1 MDIKQILL
9 EKSEE
14 KYRKFSQSL
23 IPNIN
28 NVLGVR
34 LPILRKIAKEI
45 YTKTDWQ
52 EFLMQNDFDY
62 MEEVMLQGMVIGL
75 VKDEPENIL
84 KLVKNFVPK
93 ITNWS
98 VCDSFCTGLKFAMK
112 NQELVW
118 EFIRPYFKS
127 EKEYDVRFAFVMLL
141 EYFAEKNY
149 IDKCLK
155 RIDEFNDTRYYAQ
168 MACAWALS
176 ICYINFPT
184 KTSAYLKKSNLDNST
199 FNKGIQK
206 ICESLRV
213 NKETKNKLKA
223 LKRCFNM

>member
-14 KYRKFSQSL
+14 KYREFSQSL

-45 YTKTDWQ
+45 YTQTDWQ
-52 EFLMQNDFDY
+52 KFLKQNDFEY
-62 MEEVMLQGMVIGL
+62 MEETMLQAMVIGL
-75 VKDEPENIL
+75 VKDEPGNIL

-93 ITNWS
+93 IDNWS
-98 VCDSFCTGLKFAMK
+98 VCDSFCTGLKFVTK

-118 EFIRPYFKS
+118 EFIQPYFNS
-127 EKEYDVRFAFVMLL
+127 DKEYDIRFAFVMLL
-141 EYFAEKNY
+141 EYFTNENY
-149 IDKCLK
+149 IDECLK
-155 RIDEFNDTRYYAQ
+155 RIDEFKDTRYYAQ

-176 ICYINFPT
+176 ICYIKFPK
-184 KTSAYLKKSNLDNST
+184 KTFAYLKKSKLDNLT

-213 NKETKNKLKA
+213 DKESKNKLKA
-223 LKRCFNM
+223 LKRRFNM